1 VRPISPLL
9 FRGKS
14 IPAIL
19 AIILSLSLFKLWVLL
34 VDDIELA
41 FAANHFALYAPF
53 FDGGFDFHGSSI
65 EMLGCCGLEVIGND
79 LLLFG

>member
-1 VRPISPLL
+1 L
-9 FRGKS
+9 RGKS

-19 AIILSLSLFKLWVLL
+19 AIILSLSLFKLGVLL

-53 FDGGFDFHGSSI
+53 FDGGFDFHRSSV
-65 EMLGCCGLEVIGND
+65 EMLGCWKMEVLGI
-79 LLLFG
+79 LFKRFKK